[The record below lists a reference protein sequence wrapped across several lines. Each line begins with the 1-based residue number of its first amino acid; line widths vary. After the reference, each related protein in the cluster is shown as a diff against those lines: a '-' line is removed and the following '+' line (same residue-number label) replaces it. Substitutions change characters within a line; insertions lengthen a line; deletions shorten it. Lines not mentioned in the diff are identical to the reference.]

1 MKKDKVNKPKFV
13 DEYFSL
19 DDKIKFLQSFD
30 LINLQKAAKIGNI
43 PSSKL
48 KTRRSTIKSILA
60 FDLKNKFL
68 ICENI
73 FNNLSEY
80 YKKKVDDVYTF
91 KTLEWNQYEF
101 DHKKAKEWELI
112 KDDLQK
118 ENQIFFNQININAEN
133 VTIPLGTLQEP
144 NTEILLSSLDSTNTL
159 TLNKTIDWDH
169 IEDITNNANVK
180 ERIVTSVKGN
190 EIPNE
195 ENIKTKKAITQT
207 SGPKYEKSSS
217 KVSLDQI
224 AANDYN
230 LMNDSNTSALTGE
243 LTTKTTKMLNNKIN
257 KKMIIQ
263 RVVQLNKNKKENT
276 FDNNAIVASDAQILD
291 AENSSKDFQNIN
303 NNNEKLNIKHE
314 IKNMDANI
322 EHKTIKDYILNN
334 LSKLNQIINKLS
346 TMEENIHFNQKI
358 LNYLKENINKI
369 VANQEK
375 LFDLNKKHQD
385 FIEHVYNNGFS
396 KLSLN
401 MNTYNKLINQIMN
414 DNKNILSLLLVV
426 NNKIK
431 LNSSL
436 ENNTKKDSSNFN
448 NDNSSVKDK
457 LFESIKHINNIQE
470 AIKSYQLNDKNN
482 EKLNNRVCYTR
493 YKIKTANT
501 SKIDDKLLI
510 QEQIRHKNNLEQ
522 LWKKHE
528 EFKSNNK
535 CENSLKALH
544 NDIRKT
550 NDHPIHNDGS
560 NDSLKNTLEK
570 LKDLQEQNNRLFKEN
585 DILKSQYHNKDL
597 FDVKVIKKI
606 WNTTSAK

>member
-91 KTLEWNQYEF
+91 KTAEWNQYEF
-101 DHKKAKEWELI
+101 NHKKAKEWELI

-118 ENQIFFNQININAEN
+118 ENTIFFNQVNINAEN

-144 NTEILLSSLDSTNTL
+144 NTEILLSSLDSANTL
-159 TLNKTIDWDH
+159 TLNKTIDLDH

-180 ERIVTSVKGN
+180 ERIVTIVK
-190 EIPNE
+190 
-195 ENIKTKKAITQT
+195 ENKISNKANTKTSETKSKKN
-207 SGPKYEKSSS
+207 SS

-224 AANDYN
+224 AANDDN
-230 LMNDSNTSALTGE
+230 LMNDSNTLALTGE
-243 LTTKTTKMLNNKIN
+243 LTTKTQKILNNKVNKTIN
-257 KKMIIQ
+257 IKK
-263 RVVQLNKNKKENT
+263 VVQLHKNKKENT
-276 FDNNAIVASDAQILD
+276 FINNATDASDAQILD
-291 AENSSKDFQNIN
+291 TENSSKDFKNIN
-303 NNNEKLNIKHE
+303 NNKEELNIKHE
-314 IKNMDANI
+314 MKNMDTNI

-334 LSKLNQIINKLS
+334 LSKLNQMINKLS
-346 TMEENIHFNQKI
+346 TIEENIYFNQKI

-369 VANQEK
+369 VVNQEK

-431 LNSSL
+431 LNSTL

-457 LFESIKHINNIQE
+457 LFDSIKQINNIQE
-470 AIKSYQLNDKNN
+470 AIKSYQLNEKNN
-482 EKLNNRVCYTR
+482 EKLNNRACYTR

-535 CENSLKALH
+535 CKNSLRDLH
-544 NDIRKT
+544 NDIGKI
-550 NDHPIHNDGS
+550 NDHPMHNDGQ
-560 NDSLKNTLEK
+560 NDSLKNTLENW
-570 LKDLQEQNNRLFKEN
+570 KDLKEQNNRLFQEN
-585 DILKSQYHNKDL
+585 NILKSQYHNKGL

-606 WNTTSAK
+606 WNTTSAE

>member
-43 PSSKL
+43 PTSKL
-48 KTRRSTIKSILA
+48 KTRRSAIKSILA

-118 ENQIFFNQININAEN
+118 EKTIFFNQVNINAKN
-133 VTIPLGTLQEP
+133 VTIPLGALQEP
-144 NTEILLSSLDSTNTL
+144 NTEILLSSLDSTDTL
-159 TLNKTIDWDH
+159 TSNETIALGH

-180 ERIVTSVKGN
+180 ERIVTSVK
-190 EIPNE
+190 
-195 ENIKTKKAITQT
+195 ENKISNKANTKTSETKSKKN
-207 SGPKYEKSSS
+207 SS
-217 KVSLDQI
+217 KISLDQI

-230 LMNDSNTSALTGE
+230 LMNDSNTSALSAE
-243 LTTKTTKMLNNKIN
+243 LTTKTQKILNNKVNKTIN
-257 KKMIIQ
+257 IKK
-263 RVVQLNKNKKENT
+263 VVQLHKNEKENT
-276 FDNNAIVASDAQILD
+276 FINNATVASDTQILD
-291 AENSSKDFQNIN
+291 AENSSKDFKNIN
-303 NNNEKLNIKHE
+303 NKNEELNIKHE
-314 IKNMDANI
+314 MKNMDTNI

-346 TMEENIHFNQKI
+346 TIEENVHFNQKI

-369 VANQEK
+369 VINQEK

-431 LNSSL
+431 LNSTL

-457 LFESIKHINNIQE
+457 LFDSIKQINNIQE

-501 SKIDDKLLI
+501 SKIDDNLLI

-535 CENSLKALH
+535 CKNSLKDLH
-544 NDIRKT
+544 NDIGKI
-550 NDHPIHNDGS
+550 NDHCIHNDGQ
-560 NDSLKNTLEK
+560 NDSIKNTLEK
-570 LKDLQEQNNRLFKEN
+570 WKDLKEQNNRLFQEN
-585 DILKSQYHNKDL
+585 NILKSQYHNKDL

-606 WNTTSAK
+606 WNTTSTR

>member
-43 PSSKL
+43 PTSKL
-48 KTRRSTIKSILA
+48 KTRRSAIKSILA

-118 ENQIFFNQININAEN
+118 EKTIFFNQVNINAKN
-133 VTIPLGTLQEP
+133 VTIPLGALQEP
-144 NTEILLSSLDSTNTL
+144 NTEILLSSLDSTDAL
-159 TLNKTIDWDH
+159 TSNKAIDLDH

-190 EIPNE
+190 EISNE
-195 ENIKTKKAITQT
+195 ANTKT
-207 SGPKYEKSSS
+207 SGTKSKKSSS

-224 AANDYN
+224 AANDDN
-230 LMNDSNTSALTGE
+230 LMNNSNTLALTSE
-243 LTTKTTKMLNNKIN
+243 LTTKTQKILNNKVNKTIN
-257 KKMIIQ
+257 IKKF
-263 RVVQLNKNKKENT
+263 VQLNKDEKENT
-276 FDNNAIVASDAQILD
+276 FINNATVASDTQILD

-314 IKNMDANI
+314 MKNMDTNI

-334 LSKLNQIINKLS
+334 LSKSNQIINKLS
-346 TMEENIHFNQKI
+346 TIEENIHFNQKI

-369 VANQEK
+369 VVNQEK

-396 KLSLN
+396 KLPLN

-457 LFESIKHINNIQE
+457 LFDSIKQINNIQE
-470 AIKSYQLNDKNN
+470 AIKSYQLNEKNN

-535 CENSLKALH
+535 CKNSLRDLH
-544 NDIRKT
+544 NDISKI

-560 NDSLKNTLEK
+560 NDSLNNTLENWK
-570 LKDLQEQNNRLFKEN
+570 NLKEKNNRLFKEN
-585 DILKSQYHNKDL
+585 NILKSQYHNKDL

-606 WNTTSAK
+606 WNTTSAE

>member
-43 PSSKL
+43 PTSKL
-48 KTRRSTIKSILA
+48 KTRRSAIKSILA

-118 ENQIFFNQININAEN
+118 EKTIFFNQVNINAKN
-133 VTIPLGTLQEP
+133 VTIPLGALQEP
-144 NTEILLSSLDSTNTL
+144 NTEILLSSLDSTDTL
-159 TLNKTIDWDH
+159 TSNKAIDLDH

-180 ERIVTSVKGN
+180 EKIVTIVK
-190 EIPNE
+190 
-195 ENIKTKKAITQT
+195 ENKISNKANTKTSETKSKKN
-207 SGPKYEKSSS
+207 SS

-224 AANDYN
+224 DANDDN
-230 LMNDSNTSALTGE
+230 LMNDSNTLALTGE
-243 LTTKTTKMLNNKIN
+243 LTTKTQKILNNKVNKTIN
-257 KKMIIQ
+257 IKKF
-263 RVVQLNKNKKENT
+263 VQLHKNEKENT
-276 FDNNAIVASDAQILD
+276 FINNATVTSDAQILD
-291 AENSSKDFQNIN
+291 AKNSSKDFKNIN

-314 IKNMDANI
+314 MKNMDTNI

-334 LSKLNQIINKLS
+334 LSKLNQMINKLS
-346 TMEENIHFNQKI
+346 TIEENIHFNQKI

-369 VANQEK
+369 VVNQEK
-375 LFDLNKKHQD
+375 LFDVNKKHQD

-535 CENSLKALH
+535 CKNSLKDLN
-544 NDIRKT
+544 NDINKT
-550 NDHPIHNDGS
+550 NDHPIHNDGL
-560 NDSLKNTLEK
+560 NDSLNNTLAK
-570 LKDLQEQNNRLFKEN
+570 WKDLKEQNNRLFKEN
-585 DILKSQYHNKDL
+585 NILKSQYHNKDL
-597 FDVKVIKKI
+597 FNVKVIKKI
-606 WNTTSAK
+606 WNTTSAE

>member
-43 PSSKL
+43 PTSKL
-48 KTRRSTIKSILA
+48 KTRRSAIKSILA

-118 ENQIFFNQININAEN
+118 EKTIFFNQVNINAKN
-133 VTIPLGTLQEP
+133 VTIPLGALQEP

-159 TLNKTIDWDH
+159 TSNKAIDLDH

-180 ERIVTSVKGN
+180 EKIVTIVK
-190 EIPNE
+190 
-195 ENIKTKKAITQT
+195 ENKISNKANTKTSETKSKKN
-207 SGPKYEKSSS
+207 SS

-224 AANDYN
+224 DANDDN
-230 LMNDSNTSALTGE
+230 LMNDSNTLALTGE
-243 LTTKTTKMLNNKIN
+243 LTTKTQKILNNKVNKTIN
-257 KKMIIQ
+257 IKKF
-263 RVVQLNKNKKENT
+263 VQLDKNEKENT
-276 FDNNAIVASDAQILD
+276 FINNATVTSDAQILD
-291 AENSSKDFQNIN
+291 AENSSKDFKNIN

-314 IKNMDANI
+314 IKNMDTNI

-334 LSKLNQIINKLS
+334 LSKLNQMINKLS
-346 TMEENIHFNQKI
+346 TIEENIHFNQKI
-358 LNYLKENINKI
+358 LNHLKENINKI
-369 VANQEK
+369 VINQEK
-375 LFDLNKKHQD
+375 LFDVNKKHQD

-457 LFESIKHINNIQE
+457 LFDSIKQINNIQE
-470 AIKSYQLNDKNN
+470 AIKSYQLNEKNN

-535 CENSLKALH
+535 CENSLRNLH
-544 NDIRKT
+544 NDICKT

-570 LKDLQEQNNRLFKEN
+570 WKDLKEQNNRLFQEN
-585 DILKSQYHNKDL
+585 NILKSQYHNKDL

-606 WNTTSAK
+606 WNTTSAE